1 MATSIETMKSFMNV
15 LKQYANDTVTSG
27 IAILDNAV
35 REVTRFGSLQEAI
48 NSFVNDVTDTSR
60 IADTAQ
66 RLKETCGIVLGADN
80 DFTADTGAV
89 SGANAGNG
97 TVKNAASIVPETGTL
112 AELSMPAA
120 GSVTSHSYTTSDGK
134 TFSFNIQWPASFN
147 QVQDRKWQT
156 LDTYDP
162 RAWTTE
168 ELTNQTFASNAVVN
182 EGTVTY
188 TAQQIR
194 DSIEAIT
201 KGMEHWWVAESAKLA
216 YDSYGLDF
224 NGKTLKVNY
233 FVNMADVQAATSP
246 ADKKENDTTPADV
259 IEMGIGLPIYGDI
272 DTVDVNGNTRFAGGA
287 NQCYL
292 DRTIA
297 HEMIHGTMQASG
309 TLKGYDEK
317 TSSVASMPEFFTE
330 GVAELV
336 MGLDDYDGQRTDQIV
351 SLATDRAKLADAMV
365 LASGTGTAVRYTS
378 GYMFL
383 RYLCQQNLGYQP
395 DDTVVT
401 TAVDT
406 SANTAQ
412 NALYN
417 IDAHGK
423 SYAEQLILGTMSGQP
438 LPDADA
444 VYSSSSAAKVMDYG
458 TAGSFSAL
466 ELPGFR
472 SSDSLSLVSWD
483 SSRNPILASAQNG

>member
-15 LKQYANDTVTSG
+15 LKQYANDTTTSG

-66 RLKETCGIVLGADN
+66 RLKETCGIVLGADK
-80 DFTADTGAV
+80 DFTVDTGAV

-97 TVKNAASIVPETGTL
+97 TVKNAVSIVPETGTL

-147 QVQDRKWQT
+147 QVVDRKWQT
-156 LDTYDP
+156 LETADE

-168 ELTNQTFASNAVVN
+168 ELTNQTFTSDAVVN
-182 EGTVTY
+182 EDTVTY

-194 DSIEAIT
+194 NSIEAIT
-201 KGMEHWWVAESAKLA
+201 KGMEHWWAAESAKLA

-224 NGKTLKVNY
+224 NGKTLKVTY
-233 FVNMADVQAATSP
+233 FVNMAGLQAATGP

-259 IEMGIGLPIYGDI
+259 IEMDIGLPIYGNI
-272 DTVDVNGNTRFAGGA
+272 DTVDVNGNTRFEGGA

-336 MGLDDYDGQRTDQIV
+336 MGLDDYDGQNTEEIV
-351 SLATDRAKLADAMV
+351 SLATDRAKLTDAMS
-365 LASGTGTAVRYTS
+365 LAPGTGTAIRYTS

-395 DDTVVT
+395 DATVET

-417 IDAHGK
+417 IDAQGK
-423 SYAEQLILGTMSGQP
+423 NYAEQLILGTMSGQP
-438 LPDADA
+438 LSDAGT
-444 VYSSSSAAKVMDYG
+444 VLRSSSAAAKVMDYG
-458 TAGSFSAL
+458 AASSSSGL
-466 ELPGFR
+466 DLPIFR
-472 SSDSLSLVSWD
+472 KIESLLMADD
-483 SSRNPILASAQNG
+483 SSQSPVLTASQSV